1 MKDIGKAI
9 GMIAQIGISMFV
21 PIFMCVLV
29 GVQID
34 KWADTSPLFLGIF
47 IFLGVGA
54 SFRTLYMM
62 TKDFGK
68 DDKKEKSKSDK
79 SK

>member
-9 GMIAQIGISMFV
+9 GMIMQIGISMFV
-21 PIFMCVLV
+21 PIFICVLI

-54 SFRTLYMM
+54 AFRTLYMM
-62 TKDFGK
+62 TKDFGNDEKK
-68 DDKKEKSKSDK
+68 DK
-79 SK
+79 